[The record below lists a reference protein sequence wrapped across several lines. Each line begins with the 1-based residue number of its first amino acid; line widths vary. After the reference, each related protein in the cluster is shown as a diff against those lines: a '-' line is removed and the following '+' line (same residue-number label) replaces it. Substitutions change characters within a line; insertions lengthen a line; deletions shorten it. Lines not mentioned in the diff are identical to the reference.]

1 MTENLPRLL
10 TVAEVLQALR
20 IGRTTL
26 YQLVIDGD
34 LPRPIKL
41 GSKSLWLESDVTKY
55 LHDRIAEREAL
66 PL

>member
-10 TVAEVLQALR
+10 TTGEVLQALR
-20 IGRTTL
+20 IGRTSL
-26 YQLVIDGD
+26 YQLISDGE

-41 GSKSLWLESDVTKY
+41 GSKSLWLESDIDKY